1 MTKRTIMEMA
11 RQVGYPIQHEEWRKA
26 TEEFVALV
34 REDERNRTWTQQ
46 HWTDYERS
54 IAAAE
59 REECAK
65 ACAAVPRTGA
75 YFAKLIRA
83 RGQS

>member
-1 MTKRTIMEMA
+1 MKTIMEMA
-11 RQVGYPIQHEEWRKA
+11 REAGIGWGEKLEGMPDFLKA
-26 TEEFVALV
+26 FAKLV

-59 REECAK
+59 REKVLKEIADAK
-65 ACAAVPRTGA
+65 SNETNR
-75 YFAKLIRA
+75 
-83 RGQS
+83 